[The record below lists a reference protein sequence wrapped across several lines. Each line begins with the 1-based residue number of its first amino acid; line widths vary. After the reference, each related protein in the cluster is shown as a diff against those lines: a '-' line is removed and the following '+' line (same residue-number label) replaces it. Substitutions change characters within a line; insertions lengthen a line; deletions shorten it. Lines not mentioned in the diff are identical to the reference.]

1 VKEKLIIIGRGFLGT
16 EIERRAKEQGYS
28 VICTNKTNQKNSVKL
43 DIVNSKEVEEFILKH
58 NPKFII
64 NCAVS
69 GKIDYLEN
77 HQEEAFKVNTIGVK
91 NLAMICKKKKIR
103 IIHISTDSVFD
114 GQKGNYSENDLPN
127 PLNIYAKSKFLGEE
141 ELKNLGEDYII
152 IRTNFYGIDKRGN
165 YFLNWILD
173 SIKNKKIIKGF
184 KNVIFS
190 PVDID
195 TLSTIV
201 IELLTKK
208 YSGILH
214 ISSSEQISK
223 FEFIT
228 KVLEFIGEDSKKII
242 PINYNQSLFNSTRPL
257 NTSLNNKKSSEII
270 KIPIISIDQWLKNH
284 KKEIL
289 GYIRNF

>member
-1 VKEKLIIIGRGFLGT
+1 
-16 EIERRAKEQGYS
+16 
-28 VICTNKTNQKNSVKL
+28 
-43 DIVNSKEVEEFILKH
+43 
-58 NPKFII
+58 
-64 NCAVS
+64 
-69 GKIDYLEN
+69 
-77 HQEEAFKVNTIGVK
+77 
-91 NLAMICKKKKIR
+91 M
-103 IIHISTDSVFD
+103 
-114 GQKGNYSENDLPN
+114 
-127 PLNIYAKSKFLGEE
+127 
-141 ELKNLGEDYII
+141 
-152 IRTNFYGIDKRGN
+152 
-165 YFLNWILD
+165 
-173 SIKNKKIIKGF
+173 
-184 KNVIFS
+184 
-190 PVDID
+190 
-195 TLSTIV
+195 

>member
-1 VKEKLIIIGRGFLGT
+1 MKEKLIIIGRGFLGT
-16 EIERRAKEQGYS
+16 KIEEKAKAQGYQ

-43 DIVNSKEVEEFILKH
+43 NIINYKEVEEFILKH
-58 NPKFII
+58 DPKFII

-77 HQEEAFKVNTIGVK
+77 HQEDAFKVNTTGIK
-91 NLAMICKKKKIR
+91 NLATICKKKKIR

-114 GQKGNYSENDLPN
+114 GQKGNYSENDLPV
-127 PLNIYAKSKFLGEE
+127 PLNVYAKSKFLGEE
-141 ELKNLGEDYII
+141 ELKNLVDDYVI

-165 YFLNWILD
+165 YFLNWVLD
-173 SIKNKKIIKGF
+173 SIKNKKTIEGF

-208 YSGILH
+208 Y
-214 ISSSEQISK
+214 
-223 FEFIT
+223 
-228 KVLEFIGEDSKKII
+228 
-242 PINYNQSLFNSTRPL
+242 
-257 NTSLNNKKSSEII
+257 
-270 KIPIISIDQWLKNH
+270 
-284 KKEIL
+284 
-289 GYIRNF
+289 